1 MKMKTFFSLLVAG
14 AVSVGLVASPN
25 VSAQSGSTLPN
36 SAGTVQQGST
46 TQPSNK
52 EVPLSNKEVHPQQQG
67 SATRQQGSSTQEA
80 AAMKQAAAKQRAFE
94 LQMWNYIKAARYDQW
109 APAGDDGDFRESDRP
124 HGAFVKTYM
133 NRIAA
138 GNTAKLRHGSVIIKE
153 NFSPDKKLAA
163 ITLMHRS
170 KGFNPDANDWYWIKY
185 NPDGTTAMMDSP
197 MGKMAIGGKAK
208 GCIECHSGADGDDYA
223 FFND

>member
-36 SAGTVQQGST
+36 SAV
-46 TQPSNK
+46 PFNK
-52 EVPLSNKEVHPQQQG
+52 EVPLSNKEVLPQQQG

>member
-14 AVSVGLVASPN
+14 AVSVGLVAAPN
-25 VSAQSGSTLPN
+25 VSAQSGSTSPN
-36 SAGTVQQGST
+36 QAATVQQGST
-46 TQPSNK
+46 TQ
-52 EVPLSNKEVHPQQQG
+52 QQG
-67 SATRQQGSSTQEA
+67 STTRQQGSTTRQQGSTTRQQGSSTQEA

-94 LQMWNYIKAARYDQW
+94 QQMWNYIKATRYDQW

-138 GNTAKLRHGSVIIKE
+138 GNTAKLPHGSVIIKE